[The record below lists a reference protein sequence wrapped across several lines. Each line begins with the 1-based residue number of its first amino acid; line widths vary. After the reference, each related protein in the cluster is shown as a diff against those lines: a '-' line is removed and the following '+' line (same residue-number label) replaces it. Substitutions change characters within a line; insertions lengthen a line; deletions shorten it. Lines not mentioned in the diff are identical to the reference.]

1 MPLPAPVNML
11 FELLVIEVVKH
22 GLLFWGSRG
31 GVGGWDHR
39 FEITHMTF
47 FAEFIPKSSFKPSIK
62 KYSKIT
68 SLKLSIGLLSEC
80 SRLLS

>member
-22 GLLFWGSRG
+22 GLGERKAG
-31 GVGGWDHR
+31 GHR

-47 FAEFIPKSSFKPSIK
+47 FVELIPKTSFETFYQEVFKNHFFG
-62 KYSKIT
+62 T
-68 SLKLSIGLLSEC
+68 FNRTFE
-80 SRLLS
+80 